1 MNNKLFS
8 LPLAVLAFSAF
19 SADGY
24 AQTLAEALSVAYQ
37 NNPTILAQ
45 RASLRAAD
53 ENVAQALS
61 GWRPTIAVVGNI
73 TPTKSKTKGSSN
85 NPVLN
90 ATYGDT
96 ESSAV
101 DYGAGIQISQSIFSG
116 FKTTSQTKA
125 AENQVKAAAAEL
137 IATEESVLSA
147 AVTAYAD
154 VLQYQSILDLKI
166 SNENILKKELE
177 QTNNRFKVG
186 EVTATDVAQA
196 NSRYA
201 AAVADRVKSLGDLQV
216 AKANYINIIGEEPDN
231 LTEPEVMKELMP
243 ASLDSAK
250 ELAAQYNPSVIAAE
264 YSARSA
270 WHNINTQKSG
280 LLPDLS
286 VSASARKD
294 WNAPVQHYDT
304 NQYQASAN
312 LTIPLYESG
321 LAYSKVRQ
329 AKHTANQYRIL
340 KEKAIKAAVDSA
352 TSAWESYTAAQASI
366 SSIDSQIEAAT
377 RALKG
382 VRREALA
389 GERTVLDVL
398 NAENELLS
406 AKVNLI
412 AAKRNRLVSSYALL
426 AAIGRMTAKSLALDV
441 PLYNPQQNY
450 DDVKYKWIGTG
461 INNDFAEDK

>member
-8 LPLAVLAFSAF
+8 LPLTALALLLYPTAVQS
-19 SADGY
+19 
-24 AQTLAEALSVAYQ
+24 QTLEEALSFAYQ

-45 RASLRAAD
+45 RASLRATD

-61 GWRPTIAVVGNI
+61 GWRPTIAAVGNI
-73 TPTKSKTKGSSN
+73 TPTKSKTKGSSG
-85 NPVLN
+85 NPAYN

-101 DYGAGIQISQSIFSG
+101 DYGVGIQISQSVFSG
-116 FKTTSQTKA
+116 FRTISQTKA
-125 AENQVKAAAAEL
+125 AENQVKAAAANL
-137 IATEESVLSA
+137 VATEEKVLSD

-201 AAVADRVKSLGDLQV
+201 AAIADRVKSSGDLQV
-216 AKANYINIIGEEPDN
+216 AKAAYLNIIGEVPEN
-231 LTEPEVMKELMP
+231 LTEPDVAKELLP
-243 ASLDSAK
+243 VSLDSAK
-250 ELAAQYNPSVIAAE
+250 ELAAQYNPAVIAAE
-264 YSARSA
+264 YNARSA
-270 WHNINTQKSG
+270 WHNINTQKSD
-280 LLPDLS
+280 LLPDLT

-294 WNAPVQHYDT
+294 WNAPLQHYDT

-312 LTIPLYESG
+312 LTIPLYEAG
-321 LAYSKVRQ
+321 VGYSKVRQ

-340 KEKAIKAAVDSA
+340 KEEAIKAAIDSA
-352 TSAWESYTAAQASI
+352 TSAWESYTTAQASI
-366 SSIDSQIEAAT
+366 ASIDSQIEAAA

-412 AAKRNRLVSSYALL
+412 TAKRNRLVSSYTLL
-426 AAIGRMTAKSLALDV
+426 AAIGRMTAKSLALNV
-441 PLYNPQQNY
+441 PVYNPNENY
-450 DDVKYKWIGTG
+450 EDVKYKWIGTG
-461 INNDFAEDK
+461 INNDLK